1 MTANVSL
8 RPSRLG
14 VARRSLTRPAAAPRR
29 AARWARAEAEVS
41 PGVQR
46 VQAYVEVRLGEVRT
60 LDEMAEVA
68 GWSRYH
74 FARRFRDETGEPPW
88 AYVRRKRAEHA
99 RRLLEGGRPPAEVAH
114 EAGYADQAHLTRDL
128 RDRLGR
134 TPAQIRRAGP
144 EADDPEADR
153 KDVQD
158 GAAVAA

>member
-1 MTANVSL
+1 MIVYLPLLPPARPVPDL
-8 RPSRLG
+8 PVRRPS
-14 VARRSLTRPAAAPRR
+14 APGRRR
-29 AARWARAEAEVS
+29 AARWARAEAGGLSTEIR
-41 PGVQR
+41 R
-46 VQAYVEVRLGEVRT
+46 VQEYVEVRLGEVRT

-134 TPAQIRRAGP
+134 TPAEIRRAG
-144 EADDPEADR
+144 PEADR

-158 GAAVAA
+158 GGSLAA